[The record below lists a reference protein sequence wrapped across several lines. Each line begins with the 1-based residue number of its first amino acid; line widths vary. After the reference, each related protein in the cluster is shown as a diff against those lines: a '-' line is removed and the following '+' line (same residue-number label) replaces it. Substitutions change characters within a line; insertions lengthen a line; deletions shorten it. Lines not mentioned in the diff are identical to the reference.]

1 MEVLTHLNSGPT
13 VTGVIIKKQGP
24 NSTPPP
30 PPQKKKKKK
39 KKKKEQWKR
48 NAWNTAMKGH

>member
-24 NSTPPP
+24 NSRRP
-30 PPQKKKKKK
+30 PPQKKN
-39 KKKKEQWKR
+39 KKEQWKR

>member
-24 NSTPPP
+24 NSTPPS
-30 PPQKKKKKK
+30 KKKN
-39 KKKKEQWKR
+39 KKEQWKR

>member
-30 PPQKKKKKK
+30 PKKKKKIK
-39 KKKKEQWKR
+39 KNKKEQWKR

>member
-24 NSTPPP
+24 NSTPP
-30 PPQKKKKKK
+30 KKKKKK
-39 KKKKEQWKR
+39 LKKIKKNNGREMHGIQL
-48 NAWNTAMKGH
+48 

>member
-30 PPQKKKKKK
+30 QKKKIIKKN
-39 KKKKEQWKR
+39 KKEQWKR